1 MRISMVASAALLA
14 VAACADGVAP
24 QGQGRGVSAG
34 TAIGGG
40 DYQRYLRA
48 REDAARSGVPYSV
61 PPEHTRAQGAA
72 QREWQSA
79 SQSSGGAPLAAPMA
93 PRAQTNTTPATT
105 TTAAATSTAATQA
118 SGGRDSAIADQ
129 QRYDPDNPRPA
140 AASRPAPG
148 QGESRPVPLVRVA
161 DASAAEGPNIVAYA
175 LRTSHPVGTERYP
188 RRNPLRWQLW
198 ERNCLQFTDQN
209 AAQEA
214 FLAAGGPERDRQNLD
229 PVGDGYACWWDP
241 EPIRRAVRAS
251 D

>member
-14 VAACADGVAP
+14 LAACADGVAP

-40 DYQRYLRA
+40 DYQRYLRT

-61 PPEHTRAQGAA
+61 PPEHTRAQGA
-72 QREWQSA
+72 
-79 SQSSGGAPLAAPMA
+79 GGAPLAAPMA
-93 PRAQTNTTPATT
+93 PRPQASSTAASAAASTPAT
-105 TTAAATSTAATQA
+105 AA

-129 QRYDPDNPRPA
+129 QRYDPDSPRPA
-140 AASRPAPG
+140 AATRPAPG
-148 QGESRPVPLVRVA
+148 QGESGPVPLVRVA

-241 EPIRRAVRAS
+241 EPIRRAVRAG